1 MLTLYPSQDRHKAPA
16 PHISTPCPYGGKAML
31 PSHSIAWLLHFFV
44 FAFDGVVGGGT
55 LVGGGAGVRAVIGSC
70 ARSGTRAAIDGF
82 ADFVEGLLQGFA
94 GRFDALHVIGGEG
107 GAHVGDLRFQ
117 FALLVRGNLVA
128 QVGEALFGA
137 IGGAIGLVALFDL
150 FLAAAV
156 FLSVRFGI
164 LHHALDLV
172 FRETAGRHD
181 GDFLL
186 ATGALVAGR
195 DVHDTVG
202 IDVEGDFDLRDAAWS
217 GWNAIQ
223 NEAAQRAVVF
233 GEFTLALQDV
243 NLNAGLVVA
252 GSREDLALL
261 GRNGGVA
268 LDQLGENAAQGLD
281 TERER
286 RDVEQQHVFDIADQ
300 HSGLNGRANGYH
312 FVRVDAAMR
321 VAIEDAAH
329 QGLNGRH
336 AGLATNQDD
345 FLNIAGANTGIGQC
359 LHDGAT
365 RFLNQVLD
373 QLLHLRAGQGH
384 VEVLGAAGISRNEGQ
399 VDFGL
404 HRAGKLFLGLLGGLF
419 QALQGHAVLAQV
431 DAILAAELIGQ
442 PVDNALVE
450 VITTQVRVT
459 VGTLHLEDAFAEFED
474 GDIEGT
480 TTEVIDGDALILFLV
495 QTVGQRGGSWLVD
508 DAQHIETGD
517 FTGIAGGLALGVV
530 EVGRNGNHGLR
541 DTLTEIGLSIGLE
554 LLQDHGGDFG
564 RAVLLALNL
573 YPGVT
578 IVGAHNFIWNQASV
592 AVHLGIIIFAA
603 HEPLDRIDSVF
614 GIGDSL
620 ALGNLTNQAL
630 TIFINSN
637 DRGGGARTFGIRDND
652 GFSAFHYGDTRV
664 GRSQIDS
671 NYFSWHSCLLILYF
685 ICCCNTVGCMLLLF
699 IKAVHFG

>member
-186 ATGALVAGR
+186 ATGALIAGR

-202 IDVEGDFDLRDAAWS
+202 VDVEGDFDLRHAAWS

-223 NEAAQRAVVF
+223 NKAAQRTVVF
-233 GEFTLALQDV
+233 SEFALALQDV
-243 NLNAGLVVA
+243 DLDAGLVVA
-252 GSREDLALL
+252 GGREDLALL

-268 LDQLGENAAQGLD
+268 LDQFGKDAAQGFD
-281 TERER
+281 TERKR

-300 HSGLNGRANGYH
+300 HTGLNGRTDCHALVGG
-312 FVRVDAAMR
+312 DAAMR
-321 VAIEDAAH
+321 VATKDAAH

-336 AGLATNQDD
+336 AGLTTYQDD
-345 FLNIAGANTGIGQC
+345 LWNVAGAHTGIGKC
-359 LHDGAT
+359 LHDRAA
-365 RFLNQVLD
+365 RLLNQILN
-373 QLLHLRAGQGH
+373 QLLQFRAGQSH
-384 VEVLGAAGISRNEGQ
+384 VKMLGAAGISGNEGQ

-404 HRAGKLFLGLLGGLF
+404 H
-419 QALQGHAVLAQV
+419 
-431 DAILAAELIGQ
+431 
-442 PVDNALVE
+442 
-450 VITTQVRVT
+450 
-459 VGTLHLEDAFAEFED
+459 
-474 GDIEGT
+474 
-480 TTEVIDGDALILFLV
+480 
-495 QTVGQRGGSWLVD
+495 
-508 DAQHIETGD
+508 
-517 FTGIAGGLALGVV
+517 
-530 EVGRNGNHGLR
+530 
-541 DTLTEIGLSIGLE
+541 
-554 LLQDHGGDFG
+554 
-564 RAVLLALNL
+564 
-573 YPGVT
+573 
-578 IVGAHNFIWNQASV
+578 
-592 AVHLGIIIFAA
+592 
-603 HEPLDRIDSVF
+603 
-614 GIGDSL
+614 
-620 ALGNLTNQAL
+620 
-630 TIFINSN
+630 
-637 DRGGGARTFGIRDND
+637 
-652 GFSAFHYGDTRV
+652 
-664 GRSQIDS
+664 
-671 NYFSWHSCLLILYF
+671 
-685 ICCCNTVGCMLLLF
+685 
-699 IKAVHFG
+699 